1 MKKYF
6 PLFLV
11 IFFTAIT
18 VIPFFL
24 KGFFITQDIVFLT
37 RIMVAANALKDGQIP
52 IRWVDELR
60 YGEPLFNYYAPLPY
74 YFAGLL
80 NTTGLDIISSAKI
93 TIIAATFLSGYFTY
107 LLIKSVWGASEGL
120 LASFLYLFSPYRAVD
135 LYIRGAFSE
144 SIAFA
149 WYPLIFYLQIK
160 LANVF
165 KKITF
170 VLLSF
175 SLSLLIIT
183 HNISAVMFLPFSFLF
198 SFFLSLSRKNLKIFW
213 YFLSSFV
220 LSLFFSAFYW
230 IPALFENNFVQTN
243 KTVLSLDYFV
253 NQFVKLAQFIY
264 PSWNSSIIP
273 HELGYIQI
281 LLILP
286 ALLLFIFKKTAKNR
300 IYFGVFFLYF
310 LLSIFIQ
317 TKSSL
322 NLWLI
327 LPLIGFIQFPWRFS
341 AITIFMLSLLGS
353 GCLANIKD
361 KTVRIILFTTVIS
374 LVIITQINYFQPK
387 DYNQS
392 YRDQDLIH
400 LEDEYLPKDYL
411 PSGVKEKTEV
421 KILKPQP
428 MNNAGVL
435 NIYNLEQ
442 NSLSYSFRASLEKPI
457 EVIIPVYYF
466 PGWTASVNN
475 QPKSISKQPKSGLI
489 VLSLSFGNNDVKL
502 TFKNTKIREIANI
515 LSLIS
520 LLLTGLWFVKTSL
533 CQLKNRY

>member
-1 MKKYF
+1 
-6 PLFLV
+6 
-11 IFFTAIT
+11 
-18 VIPFFL
+18 
-24 KGFFITQDIVFLT
+24 
-37 RIMVAANALKDGQIP
+37 MVAANALKDGQIP

-93 TIIAATFLSGYFTY
+93 TIIAATFLSGFFTY

-160 LANVF
+160 LANSF

-183 HNISAVMFLPFSFLF
+183 HNISAVMFLPFFFLF
-198 SFFLSLSRKNLKIFW
+198 SLFLSFTRKNLKIFW
-213 YFLSSFV
+213 YFSSSFV
-220 LSLFFSAFYW
+220 LSLFLSAFYW
-230 IPALFENNFVQTN
+230 IPALFENNFVQTG

-253 NQFVKLAQFIY
+253 NQFVNLAQFIY
-264 PSWNSSIIP
+264 PRWNSSIIP
-273 HELGYIQI
+273 HELGFVQI

-300 IYFGVFFLYF
+300 IYFGAFFLFF
-310 LLSIFIQ
+310 LFSIFIQ

-322 NLWLI
+322 NLWLT

-341 AITIFMLSLLGS
+341 AVAIFMLSLLG
-353 GCLANIKD
+353 GACLTNIAN
-361 KTVRIILFTTVIS
+361 KTVRFILFIAVTS
-374 LVIITQINYFQPK
+374 LIIITQINYFQPRN
-387 DYNQS
+387 YNES

-411 PSGVKEKTEV
+411 PSGVKENPP
-421 KILKPQP
+421 KILYKP
-428 MNNAGVL
+428 VFKE
-435 NIYNLEQ
+435 NLRELEIQ
-442 NSLSYSFRASLEKPI
+442 NLRKNSFSYSFDLILNKPSD
-457 EVIIPVYYF
+457 IIVPVYFF
-466 PGWTASVNN
+466 PGWTALLNH
-475 QPKSISKQPKSGLI
+475 QPITISKQPNTGLI
-489 VLSLSFGNNDVKL
+489 SLSLPSGNSNVKL
-502 TFKNTKIREIANI
+502 VMKNTKVRETANL
-515 LSLIS
+515 LSLVSFALAGFWFIKSS
-520 LLLTGLWFVKTSL
+520 LDH
-533 CQLKNRY
+533 LKNRH